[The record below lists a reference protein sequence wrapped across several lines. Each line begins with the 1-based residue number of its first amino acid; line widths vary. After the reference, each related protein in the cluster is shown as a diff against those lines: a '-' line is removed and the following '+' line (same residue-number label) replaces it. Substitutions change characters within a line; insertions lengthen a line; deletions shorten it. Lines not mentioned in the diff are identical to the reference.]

1 MSESKSNSYSSLLYI
16 IIAALMITLIGV
28 TYLWLQMRSEN
39 YDEKVKNLKVQGQL
53 KKENSTLKSEL
64 SGINEMLKGHLG
76 GISTDLTS
84 DLTKMLET
92 YDQLIK
98 MDASKADSLNL
109 QKNRINELLGRLNNL
124 NKTDNFSAQELLK
137 IKKEN
142 DALRNIMKGY
152 VEQIDK
158 LNTLNVKLTFERDS
172 TQVVL
177 NATTTERD
185 TYKRESEEKTEQLMK
200 GAKLQTYGIRTEAL
214 RMKLNNT
221 TEPTEKSKNVYQI
234 KSSFTLLGNQLAS
247 GGKKT
252 LYMQVISPSGS
263 ILQNKGTNV
272 FNNEMGEQPFSD
284 KRDIDYNNQSIDVS
298 IFFEP
303 LANSMTKGNYK
314 IKIFCDGVT
323 VATDSFTLK

>member
-1 MSESKSNSYSSLLYI
+1 MAESKSNSYKVLLYVI
-16 IIAALMITLIGV
+16 IGALLITLGGM
-28 TYLWLQMRSEN
+28 TYLWLNMRSDSYN
-39 YDEKVKNLKVQGQL
+39 EKIKNLKAQNQL
-53 KKENSTLKSEL
+53 KKENTQLKSEL
-64 SGINEMLKGHLG
+64 NGINEMFKGHMG

-98 MDASKADSLNL
+98 MDASKSDSLNL

-124 NKTDNFSAQELLK
+124 NKSDNFSAQELLK

-177 NATTTERD
+177 NATSTERD
-185 TYKRESEEKTEQLMK
+185 SYKREAEEKTEQLMK
-200 GAKLQTYGIRTEAL
+200 GAKLQTYGIKTEAL

-272 FNNEMGEQPFSD
+272 FNNEFGEQPFSD

-303 LANSMTKGNYK
+303 LANSMSKGNYK
-314 IKIFCDGVT
+314 VRIFCDGVT
-323 VATDSFTLK
+323 VASDSFTLK